1 MEVNFFIRP
10 RVTIKTQYGE
20 RVLVNFHLD
29 TPSPAFFKWEDLKP
43 KRTLAIFY
51 AVNRTFMDL
60 NQGIRQ
66 ENPRTVLVFP
76 CPLDSLM
83 DEFQGYVWVE
93 KRAKACFYC
102 GKLESDDHK
111 LLKCIRCKN
120 AFYCGRD
127 CQSPHFTKSHKNLCR
142 FAPMLANL
150 SKLDFSRFDDFVDW
164 NFPPIVPPTAKEKEE
179 KAKKAIREAFYSIG
193 ATTTTNGASMHNQVD
208 EFLSLIADKDPSSA
222 IQLLCHDAS
231 PLMTMLNE
239 GGLPRHIR
247 DTFLFKSLKEFTCA
261 VAANPHLR
269 HHVVDLKFE
278 RSGGHRSRII
288 HEFTGDTL
296 LSALFAAFPLWQHEV
311 CINGVEWS
319 FESHYPTQLIKGAF
333 KSNVWRIHE
342 VDDSLFVK
350 NRVSGT
356 SFFMSDDMKLVADMS
371 EIIAHENPGNIVIRI
386 IRVTANEF
394 WSDCVRSIATQDN
407 LSSNIYTLWI
417 REDVALCGRFNPLNP
432 DMSLVE
438 QLLDRRELSIED
450 LLLDRLGIND
460 ENIFSRDSSATES
473 HVCRDEQ
480 ACVSCGQFK
489 TKECFSITQRRKYG
503 NKARCKECV
512 ALSSF

>member
-1 MEVNFFIRP
+1 V
-10 RVTIKTQYGE
+10 
-20 RVLVNFHLD
+20 
-29 TPSPAFFKWEDLKP
+29 
-43 KRTLAIFY
+43 
-51 AVNRTFMDL
+51 
-60 NQGIRQ
+60 
-66 ENPRTVLVFP
+66 
-76 CPLDSLM
+76 
-83 DEFQGYVWVE
+83 
-93 KRAKACFYC
+93 
-102 GKLESDDHK
+102 
-111 LLKCIRCKN
+111 
-120 AFYCGRD
+120 
-127 CQSPHFTKSHKNLCR
+127 HF
-142 FAPMLANL
+142 
-150 SKLDFSRFDDFVDW
+150 
-164 NFPPIVPPTAKEKEE
+164 
-179 KAKKAIREAFYSIG
+179 
-193 ATTTTNGASMHNQVD
+193 
-208 EFLSLIADKDPSSA
+208 
-222 IQLLCHDAS
+222 
-231 PLMTMLNE
+231 
-239 GGLPRHIR
+239 
-247 DTFLFKSLKEFTCA
+247 
-261 VAANPHLR
+261 
-269 HHVVDLKFE
+269 
-278 RSGGHRSRII
+278 
-288 HEFTGDTL
+288 
-296 LSALFAAFPLWQHEV
+296 
-311 CINGVEWS
+311 
-319 FESHYPTQLIKGAF
+319 
-333 KSNVWRIHE
+333 HE

-386 IRVTANEF
+386 IRVTANES